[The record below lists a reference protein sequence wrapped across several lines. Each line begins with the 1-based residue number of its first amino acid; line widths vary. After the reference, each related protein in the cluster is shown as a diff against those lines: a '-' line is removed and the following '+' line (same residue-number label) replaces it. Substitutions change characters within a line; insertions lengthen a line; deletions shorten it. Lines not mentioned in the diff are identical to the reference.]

1 MKLSSFGSEI
11 NITEDLITIERSHFL
26 IRILH
31 PYAKSKKISISDI
44 VKIEIVDK
52 SEIPGLGNVRFYVG
66 GMIDKQ
72 LQFSESLL
80 DDNTF
85 IFKTS
90 QSFEVRQA
98 LKPLLEKVESNTNKQ
113 ELRQPEQ
120 PMASQTKSSSN
131 TSPSGN
137 NSAPRQQTVT
147 VETSSCFS
155 FKKACIGGTCST
167 CTTCNPFG
175 FICGFCGSKEKT
187 TIKTK

>member
-11 NITEDLITIERSHFL
+11 TISEDLITIERSHFL

-31 PYAKSKKISISDI
+31 PYAKSKKLSISDI
-44 VKIEIVDK
+44 VKIDIIDK
-52 SEIPGLGNVRFYVG
+52 NEIPGLGNVRFYVG
-66 GMIDKQ
+66 GMTDKR

-90 QSFEVRQA
+90 QSFEIRQA
-98 LKPLLEKVESNTNKQ
+98 LKPLLEKVESNTSKQ

-137 NSAPRQQTVT
+137 NSAPKEQTIV
-147 VETSSCFS
+147 VEKNSCFS
-155 FKKACIGGTCST
+155 CKKACLGGTCSV
-167 CTTCNPFG
+167 CTTGNPFG